1 MGRGISQLDMRARE
15 GVALLGTGFL
25 KLDGMFI
32 CLFKLSSRWSSL
44 QYDSSIFYLNWHSC
58 SFWCSHLHLDP
69 LWLLV
74 LNIETDKC
82 FAFTC
87 IKITFFLS
95 KESACLR
102 QSDQNHNSNRQA
114 CGVFMV
120 IKIPFATIL
129 TAQWR
134 YCSPCQRRC
143 GKARQSSPQEDDTI
157 APHCVGSLLVPFF
170 FSLQLPNLQLF
181 CRFYG
186 SSSSLKPKATITMFE
201 CAVKAIIRF
210 PSLTFYTLWLRV

>member
-1 MGRGISQLDMRARE
+1 MHLCGNRVFGFCIFHLMWEILMGRGISQLDMRARE

-32 CLFKLSSRWSSL
+32 CLFKLSSRWLSL

-87 IKITFFLS
+87 IKIKIFLS

-102 QSDQNHNSNRQA
+102 QLDQNHNSNRQA
-114 CGVFMV
+114 CGRVHGYQN
-120 IKIPFATIL
+120 TL
-129 TAQWR
+129 CHNTD
-134 YCSPCQRRC
+134 CSMEVLQP
-143 GKARQSSPQEDDTI
+143 
-157 APHCVGSLLVPFF
+157 VPEKMWK
-170 FSLQLPNLQLF
+170 S
-181 CRFYG
+181 
-186 SSSSLKPKATITMFE
+186 
-201 CAVKAIIRF
+201 
-210 PSLTFYTLWLRV
+210 